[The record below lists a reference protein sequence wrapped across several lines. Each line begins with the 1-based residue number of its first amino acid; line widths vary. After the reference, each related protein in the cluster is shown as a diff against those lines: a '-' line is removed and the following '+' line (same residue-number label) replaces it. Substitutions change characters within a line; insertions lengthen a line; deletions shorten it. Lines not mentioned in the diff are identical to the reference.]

1 MHPAIRLIP
10 LLALLT
16 LGACASK
23 TVSRMG
29 SAAASPLNDL
39 GITKQDVPAV
49 LEKAKENPYRPPVN
63 RSCTAIAR
71 EISELDEALGPD
83 YDAPPSAKDEDS
95 LMNKASDVAE
105 DQAVGAVQRTA
116 EGLIPFRSWVRKLS
130 GAERHSKHVAACITA
145 GSVRRAYLK
154 GLAASQRC
162 AFMRKPAPSPA
173 SASAS
178 SSPTH

>member
-1 MHPAIRLIP
+1 MHRVIKFIP
-10 LLALLT
+10 LAALLA

-29 SAAASPLNDL
+29 SAATAPLNDL
-39 GITKQDVPAV
+39 GITKQEIPAV
-49 LEKAKENPYRPPVN
+49 LEKAKENPYRAPDS
-63 RSCTAIAR
+63 RSCVAIAR
-71 EISELDEALGPD
+71 EIRELDEALGPD
-83 YDAPPSAKDEDS
+83 YDAPPSSKDEES
-95 LMNKASDVAE
+95 FMGKASDVAE

-162 AFMRKPAPSPA
+162 AFMRQQRPS

-178 SSPTH
+178 PSRPH

>member
-1 MHPAIRLIP
+1 
-10 LLALLT
+10 
-16 LGACASK
+16 
-23 TVSRMG
+23 MG
-29 SAAASPLNDL
+29 SAAAAPLNDL
-39 GITKQDVPAV
+39 GITKQEIPAV
-49 LEKAKENPYRPPVN
+49 LEKAKENPYRPPEN

-71 EISELDEALGPD
+71 EIRELDEALGPD
-83 YDAPPSAKDEDS
+83 YDAPPSSKDEDS

-130 GAERHSKHVAACITA
+130 GAERHSKHVSACITA

-162 AFMRKPAPSPA
+162 AFMRKPVPSPA
-173 SASAS
+173 SASS
-178 SSPTH
+178 SSVPTH

>member
-1 MHPAIRLIP
+1 MHPAIRFISLAA
-10 LLALLT
+10 LLA

-29 SAAASPLNDL
+29 SAAAAPLNDL
-39 GITKQDVPAV
+39 GITKQEIPAV
-49 LEKAKENPYRPPVN
+49 LEKAKEDPYRPPAS

-83 YDAPPSAKDEDS
+83 YDAQPAAKTEES
-95 LMNKASDVAE
+95 FAGKASDVAE

-130 GAERHSKHVAACITA
+130 GAERHAKHVAACLTA

-162 AFMRKPAPSPA
+162 AFMRKPPPSP
-173 SASAS
+173 ASAS